1 MSGGT
6 NKRVCHHFHN
16 CSNKE
21 RAWVKDPSKNDQK
34 WKPGTGCLMERSLG
48 IPATNSAIRETIKS
62 IVAKS
67 NVLKENVKTDLL
79 RDKDKE
85 DEEFRSGLRNQRKIE
100 RRIKRSMDRVEV
112 SIAQFSEISY
122 RQMKFQ
128 LMALSGKS
136 IYHHGAAIQ

>member
-1 MSGGT
+1 
-6 NKRVCHHFHN
+6 
-16 CSNKE
+16 
-21 RAWVKDPSKNDQK
+21 
-34 WKPGTGCLMERSLG
+34 MERSLG

-85 DEEFRSGLRNQRKIE
+85 DEEFRSDLRNQRKIE